1 VEIGIPPLPDKDF
14 FNMGETCSI
23 TQVPPHTL
31 RYWETNV
38 GFLRPARRTSGHRR
52 YTRTDLETIFFIKEL
67 IHKKKMTVAGAR
79 KALIEHRKGP
89 RPVGG
94 EEGAGSGVPA
104 STLKLLRE
112 VRKEID
118 SIVSELK

>member
-1 VEIGIPPLPDKDF
+1 MIEAALPPLPDKEF
-14 FNMGETCSI
+14 FNVGETARI

-31 RYWETNV
+31 RYWETHV

-52 YTRTDLETIFFIKEL
+52 YSRADIETILQIKDFIERR
-67 IHKKKMTVAGAR
+67 KMTVAGAR
-79 KALIEHRKGP
+79 RALIDARKGTKT
-89 RPVGG
+89 
-94 EEGAGSGVPA
+94 EEGSEAGASN

-118 SIVSELK
+118 LMVSELR